1 MESRQ
6 IDLITVKLLEEIHEK
21 EAVVPMADFEKA
33 VQEMAES
40 NGIFYTIVKDGRK
53 DFVRDVCT
61 MNTWI
66 LKRKDS
72 VLGDKDCIDYFKD
85 ELMPGQFVELSVVR
99 LIIVGSILKFIKD
112 FKHVKGLYFS
122 EKSTIQHIE
131 TNLVGRRDQT
141 VEDRDDILMWDI
153 ESMLARFDFNMTMAQ
168 SWTENEKKKLEKDSK
183 NKNEAGPEAEHNDT
197 TRGAR
202 HDTDKEAKKKKE
214 RHEKKK
220 KERYDLQS
228 SGDEANDTRPD
239 TASDPAP
246 KKEKDKKEK
255 KKRHNLQS
263 CDKEA
268 GEKPDNDVALGIL
281 SEIQKLRSWPM
292 TQEKSN
298 DLKKIKSSM
307 ECMGFNTERK
317 GVTYRLFI
325 ELRDFNDIIGALES
339 RNVSYTSKEF
349 VDTLQAFKKAQETD
363 PCTVTEFEAKILL
376 IYRKAKG
383 GK

>member
-1 MESRQ
+1 
-6 IDLITVKLLEEIHEK
+6 
-21 EAVVPMADFEKA
+21 MADFEKE

-40 NGIFYTIVKDGRK
+40 NGIFYAFVNDKRK
-53 DFVRDVCT
+53 DFVRELCED
-61 MNTWI
+61 NIWI
-66 LKRKDS
+66 LKQKDN
-72 VLGDKDCIDYFKD
+72 VLGSEDCIKHFKHYVK
-85 ELMPGQFVELSVVR
+85 EGQYVELNVVR
-99 LIIVGSILKFIKD
+99 YIIWFQIRIFLSRFENVPGLTDSESLTLEFIEENVVNRPD
-112 FKHVKGLYFS
+112 LMGIDL
-122 EKSTIQHIE
+122 
-131 TNLVGRRDQT
+131 
-141 VEDRDDILMWDI
+141 DDILMKDI
-153 ESMLARFDFNMTMAQ
+153 RSTIARFKFIYTMADY
-168 SWTENEKKKLEKDSK
+168 WTENEKRKLEKDSNK
-183 NKNEAGPEAEHNDT
+183 KNEAGPEAEHNDT
-197 TRGAR
+197 TRGAS
-202 HDTDKEAKKKKE
+202 HDTGKEAKKKKE

-255 KKRHNLQS
+255 KKRRNLQS

-298 DLKKIKSSM
+298 DLKKIQASM
-307 ECMGFNTERK
+307 ECMGFDTERK